1 MLANDPAKTYL
12 IRSKNVAWKVLDGES
27 VVLNL
32 DSGVYFTLNTT
43 GTAVWERID
52 GATSLEEIGRGLWEQ
67 FEITVEQARRDLLEL
82 TQTLLDEGLVRVT
95 DETSTAPGTQR
106 A

>member
-1 MLANDPAKTYL
+1 MLLNDSMNTYL

-32 DSGVYFTLNTT
+32 DSGVYFTLNMT

-52 GATSLEEIGRGLWEQ
+52 GATSLEEIGGGLCEQ
-67 FEITVEQARRDLLEL
+67 FDVTLEQAKRDLIEL
-82 TQTLLDEGLVRVT
+82 TQTLLDDGLVGVT
-95 DETSTAPGTQR
+95 DDTSTAPGTQK

>member
-1 MLANDPAKTYL
+1 MLPNDPSKTYL
-12 IRSKNVAWKVLDGES
+12 IRSKDVAWKELDGEA

-32 DSGVYFTLNTT
+32 DSGIYFTLNAT
-43 GTAVWERID
+43 GTAVWERIN
-52 GATSLEEIGRGLWEQ
+52 GTTSLEEIGRGLCEQ
-67 FEITVEQARRDLLEL
+67 FEVTMEQAQRDLLEL

-95 DETSTAPGTQR
+95 DDTSTAPGTQR